1 MGRIFVFGHKKP
13 DTDSVTSAI
22 TLSYLKRKLGFDTEP
37 KVLGR
42 TNNETRFALDYF
54 NVKYPEYLNDVKP
67 QIKDINFN
75 KIMLNKTMSIKQCYE
90 LLRENK
96 ISGAPIVDDRGKLSG
111 IIALNDISNY
121 FVDGDFTKLNTSYE
135 NIINI
140 LDGEEVLKFND
151 YIFGNILV
159 ASYRSTTFLNNISL
173 DKNTILIV
181 GDRHSILE
189 YAVASHVKMI
199 IVVGNGEIKE
209 EHLRIARENGVNIIK
224 THFDTFYTARAINL
238 SNFIYN
244 IAVTKDIIKFD
255 ENDYLSDFIEHNR
268 QSKHTNYPIIDK
280 KNNCLGFLRL
290 VDINDKNK
298 KQVILVDHNE
308 AQQSVDGIEEADV
321 LEVIDHHR
329 MDFKTS
335 SPISFRNMPVG
346 STNTI
351 IYGMYQENN
360 ISIPQHIAGIMLSGI
375 ISDTLLLRSP
385 TTTEMDKI
393 AVNNLSK
400 IANVDYEK
408 YGMEMFKAGS
418 SIKGKTLEEV
428 LFTDFK
434 VFKFGNIDA
443 GVGQIF
449 TTDYTGLKLDI
460 DKMVEVLNQVSIN
473 NDYSIVVLF
482 ITDVMTNGSY
492 MIYNDK
498 AEDILK
504 DSFDLETIREEVY
517 LKDIIS
523 RKKQIIPAIIDVLE
537 RR

>member
-42 TNNETRFALDYF
+42 INNETRFALDYF

>member
-42 TNNETRFALDYF
+42 INNETRFALDYF

-351 IYGMYQENN
+351 IYGMYQESN

>member
-1 MGRIFVFGHKKP
+1 MSKIFVFGHKKP

-42 TNNETRFALDYF
+42 INNETKFALDYF

-75 KIMLNKTMSIKQCYE
+75 KITLRKTMCIKACYE
-90 LLRENK
+90 FLRDNK

-111 IIALNDISNY
+111 MITLNDISNY

-140 LDGEEVLKFND
+140 LDGEEILKFND
-151 YIFGNILV
+151 YISGNILV

-189 YAVASHVKMI
+189 YAVASCVKMI

-209 EHLRIARENGVNIIK
+209 EHLKIARENGVNIIK
-224 THFDTFYTARAINL
+224 THFDTFYTARVINL

-244 IAVTKDIIKFD
+244 ITVTKDIIKFD
-255 ENDYLSDFIEHNR
+255 ETDYLSDFIEHNR
-268 QSKHTNYPIIDK
+268 QSKHTNYPIVDK

-308 AQQSVDGIEEADV
+308 QQQSVDGIEEADV

-329 MDFKTS
+329 MNFKTS
-335 SPISFRNMPVG
+335 SPINFRNMPVG

-360 ISIPQHIAGIMLSGI
+360 IEIPQHIAGVMLSGI
-375 ISDTLLLRSP
+375 ISDTLLLKSP

-393 AVNNLSK
+393 AVSNLSK
-400 IANVDYEK
+400 LANVEYEK

-428 LFTDFK
+428 LFSDFK

-449 TTDYTGLKLDI
+449 TTDYSGLKLDVE
-460 DKMVEVLNQVSIN
+460 KMVDVLNQVSIN

-498 AEDILK
+498 SEEILR
-504 DSFDLETIREEVY
+504 DAFNLESIREEIY

-537 RR
+537 R

>member
-1 MGRIFVFGHKKP
+1 MSKIFIFGHKKP

-22 TLSYLKRKLGFDTEP
+22 TLSYLKRKLGYDSEP

-42 TNNETRFALDYF
+42 INNETKFALDYF

-67 QIKDINFN
+67 QIRDINFN
-75 KIMLNKTMSIKQCYE
+75 KIMIKKNTSIKKSYE
-90 LLRENK
+90 ILRENK
-96 ISGAPIVDDRGKLSG
+96 ISGAPVIDDKGKLQG
-111 IIALNDISNY
+111 IVALNDISNY

-135 NIINI
+135 NIVNI
-140 LDGEEVLKFND
+140 LDGEEVLKFNSN
-151 YIFGNILV
+151 ITGNLLI

-173 DKNTILIV
+173 NSKTILIV

-189 YAVASHVKMI
+189 YAVVSKVKMI
-199 IVVGNGEIKE
+199 IVVGNGYIKE
-209 EHLRIARENGVNIIK
+209 EHLDIARKNKVNIIK
-224 THFDTFYTARAINL
+224 THYDTFHTSRMINL
-238 SNFIYN
+238 SNYIYDLT
-244 IAVTKDIIKFD
+244 VTKDIIKFD
-255 ENDYLSDFIEHNR
+255 ESDYLGDFIERNR
-268 QSKHTNYPIIDK
+268 QFKHTNYPIVDK

-308 AQQSVDGIEEADV
+308 SQQSVDGIEEAEV
-321 LEVIDHHR
+321 LEVIDHHK
-329 MDFKTS
+329 MNFQTS

-351 IYGMYQENN
+351 IYGMYIENN
-360 ISIPQHIAGIMLSGI
+360 VQIPQHIAGIMLSGI
-375 ISDTLLLRSP
+375 ISDTLLLKSP

-408 YGMEMFKAGS
+408 YGMDMFKAGS
-418 SIKGKTLEEV
+418 SIKGKSLEEV

-434 VFKFGNIDA
+434 VFKLGNVDA

-449 TTDYTGLKLDI
+449 TTDYSGLKLDVE
-460 DKMVEVLNQVSIN
+460 KMREVLNKVSIN

-482 ITDVMTNGSY
+482 VTDVMTNGSY
-492 MIYNDK
+492 MIYNDRS
-498 AEDILK
+498 EEILK
-504 DSFDLETIREEVY
+504 DSFNLDNIREEIY

-537 RR
+537 KI

>member
-1 MGRIFVFGHKKP
+1 MSKIFVFGHKKP

-42 TNNETRFALDYF
+42 INNETKFALDYF

-75 KIMLNKTMSIKQCYE
+75 KVKLSKTTSIKECYE
-90 LLRENK
+90 LLRKNK
-96 ISGAPIVDDRGKLSG
+96 ISGAPIVDDRGKLAG

-135 NIINI
+135 NILNI
-140 LDGEEVLKFND
+140 LDGEEILKFND
-151 YIFGNILV
+151 FIFGNILV

-173 DKNTILIV
+173 DKDTILIV

-209 EHLRIARENGVNIIK
+209 EHLKVAKENGVNIIK

-244 IAVTKDIIKFD
+244 IAVTDEIIKFD
-255 ENDYLSDFIEHNR
+255 ESDYLSDFIEHNR
-268 QSKHTNYPIIDK
+268 QYKHTNYPIVDK

-308 AQQSVDGIEEADV
+308 PQQSVDGIEEADV
-321 LEVIDHHR
+321 IEVIDHHR
-329 MDFKTS
+329 MDFKNNN
-335 SPISFRNMPVG
+335 PISFRNMPVG

-351 IYGMYQENN
+351 VYEMYLENN
-360 ISIPQHIAGIMLSGI
+360 VEIPAHIAGIMLSGI

-385 TTTEMDKI
+385 TTTEMDKV
-393 AVNNLSK
+393 AVHNLSN

-449 TTDYTGLKLDI
+449 TTDYTGLKLDVN
-460 DKMVEVLNQVSIN
+460 KMIEVLNQVSIN

-498 AEDILK
+498 SEEILK
-504 DSFDLETIREEVY
+504 DSFDLENIKEEVY

-537 RR
+537 RK

>member
-42 TNNETRFALDYF
+42 INNETRFALDYF

-75 KIMLNKTMSIKQCYE
+75 KIMLNKTMSIKHCYE